1 MAREETSPI
10 VYVVDDD
17 ASVRRALARLLA
29 SAGYVAQTFAS
40 ARLFLDHFRQWHEVA
55 GCVVLDISMPG
66 LSGLDLQT
74 ELKAFTPP
82 IPIIFLTGH
91 GDIPSSVQ
99 AMKDGATD
107 FLVKPVNDQQLLPAL
122 AQALA
127 RNREVRLRHT
137 EWRELRRRA
146 DTLTPRE
153 LEVMAL
159 IVRGLLNK
167 QVAAE
172 LGTGEK
178 TVKVHR
184 SRVIEKM
191 GVQSL
196 AELVRDA
203 EKLGMFSPPTGVS
216 AAIQKPNALPRA
228 AGRAQV
234 AN

>member
-1 MAREETSPI
+1 
-10 VYVVDDD
+10 
-17 ASVRRALARLLA
+17 
-29 SAGYVAQTFAS
+29 
-40 ARLFLDHFRQWHEVA
+40 
-55 GCVVLDISMPG
+55 
-66 LSGLDLQT
+66 
-74 ELKAFTPP
+74 
-82 IPIIFLTGH
+82 
-91 GDIPSSVQ
+91 
-99 AMKDGATD
+99 
-107 FLVKPVNDQQLLPAL
+107 
-122 AQALA
+122 
-127 RNREVRLRHT
+127 
-137 EWRELRRRA
+137 
-146 DTLTPRE
+146 
-153 LEVMAL
+153 MAL

>member
-1 MAREETSPI
+1 MAREETSPV

-29 SAGYVAQTFAS
+29 SVGYTAQTFAS

-74 ELKAFTPP
+74 ELKAFAPP

-107 FLVKPVNDQQLLPAL
+107 FLVKPVDDQRLLPAV

-127 RNREVRLRHT
+127 RNREARLRHT

-153 LEVMAL
+153 LEVMSL

-191 GVQSL
+191 GVHSL

-203 EKLGMFSPPTGVS
+203 EKLGMFSSSTEMS
-216 AAIQKPNALPRA
+216 AAAQKLNTFPQ
-228 AGRAQV
+228 AGWRTQV